1 MDLSGMLLAG
11 LFRMLFAKMQKELAR
26 AIQKSIERG
35 KSFTLSQALNTNII
49 TAGLRYSLATGML
62 HAVGRNDAFPIRAHN
77 RWASSSIHGRRPF
90 VFKVQRDL
98 QQPHAVVYYY
108 GLCVAASAH
117 GLAF

>member
-1 MDLSGMLLAG
+1 MQCDDRDHYGNKRMDLSGMLLAG

-62 HAVGRNDAFPIRAHN
+62 HAVGSNDAFHFPSERTI
-77 RWASSSIHGRRPF
+77 F
-90 VFKVQRDL
+90 
-98 QQPHAVVYYY
+98 
-108 GLCVAASAH
+108 
-117 GLAF
+117 